1 MPNIIT
7 LLPTHVANQIAAGE
21 VIQRPSSIVKELIEN
36 SIDAG
41 ATVINLIIKDSG
53 KTLVKVIDN
62 GSGISPNYLALAFQR
77 HATSKIKLSEDMF
90 CLKTKGFRGEALASI
105 SAISHVQTIS
115 RTSSDSMA
123 KSIKIEGN
131 KIVSEDYESAQ
142 LGTSF
147 SVKNLFYNIPA
158 RRNFLKSD
166 AIELRHIIE
175 EFNRLALA
183 HSDINFSFIQN
194 KKEIFDLKKTN
205 LRKRIS
211 SIFGNKISNSL
222 VPISEDTPVAKISGF
237 VLKPSASRK
246 SKGHQYFFVN
256 NRYIKS
262 PFLNHSVS
270 SAFEGLLSSGYRPG
284 YFIFLDIDPNKIDV
298 NIHPTK
304 TEIKFE
310 DEQSLY
316 SIIRSTIKHSLGIF
330 QVLPTLDFDRDFSMD
345 TPYSYNEKT
354 PLKPSISVDSS
365 FNPFNDDDANLY
377 SLESIQKK
385 NKIEF
390 ESENIQK
397 AIYSLNSDFEPKQIK
412 VFQLFNKYLITALP
426 SGLMIINQNRAHQ
439 RVLYEKL
446 LSSLSL
452 KKNPSQNLLFPYKA
466 SIGPTELIYFKS
478 NKAILEAMGFEF
490 ELQEDSETIN
500 FISIPVL
507 FEVNQL
513 EDLLDKLFSDETK
526 FKGFS
531 EADAVSKQ
539 LSKVMAIPNGKV
551 LNIEEQQELL
561 ASLFSCK
568 EKNLSPFNRPILVN
582 LDLSEIDKKIN

>member
-77 HATSKIKLSEDMF
+77 HATSKIKISEDMF
-90 CLKTKGFRGEALASI
+90 SLKTKGFRGEALASI

-316 SIIRSTIKHSLGIF
+316 SIIRSTIKHSLGVF

-412 VFQLFNKYLITALP
+412 VFQLFNKYLITALS

-446 LSSLSL
+446 LSSLSF

-466 SIGPTELIYFKS
+466 SIGPTELIYFNS

-513 EDLLDKLFSDETK
+513 EDLLDKLFSDETE

-582 LDLSEIDKKIN
+582 LDSSEIDKKIN

>member
-77 HATSKIKLSEDMF
+77 HATSKIKISEDMF
-90 CLKTKGFRGEALASI
+90 SLKTKGFRGEALASI

-390 ESENIQK
+390 ESESIQK

-412 VFQLFNKYLITALP
+412 VFQLFNKYLITALS

-446 LSSLSL
+446 LSSLSF

-466 SIGPTELIYFKS
+466 SIGPTELIYFNS

-513 EDLLDKLFSDETK
+513 EDLLDKLFSDETE

-582 LDLSEIDKKIN
+582 LDSSEIDKKIN

>member
-41 ATVINLIIKDSG
+41 ATVIDLIIKDSG

-90 CLKTKGFRGEALASI
+90 SLKTKGFRGEALASI

-222 VPISEDTPVAKISGF
+222 VPISEDTPVVKISGF

-316 SIIRSTIKHSLGIF
+316 SIIRSTIKHSLGVF
-330 QVLPTLDFDRDFSMD
+330 QVSPTLDFDRDFSMD

-354 PLKPSISVDSS
+354 PLKPSISVDSL
-365 FNPFNDDDANLY
+365 FNPFNDNSY
-377 SLESIQKK
+377 SLESNQKK

-397 AIYSLNSDFEPKQIK
+397 VIHSLNSDFEPKQIK
-412 VFQLFNKYLITALP
+412 VFQLFNKYLITALS

-446 LSSLSL
+446 LSSLSF

-466 SIGPTELIYFKS
+466 SIGPTELIYFNS

-513 EDLLDKLFSDETK
+513 EDLLDKLFSDETE

-582 LDLSEIDKKIN
+582 LDPSEIDKKIN

>member
-77 HATSKIKLSEDMF
+77 HATSKIKISEDMF
-90 CLKTKGFRGEALASI
+90 SLKTKGFRGEALASI

-316 SIIRSTIKHSLGIF
+316 SIIRSTIKHSLGVF

-354 PLKPSISVDSS
+354 PLKPSISVDSL
-365 FNPFNDDDANLY
+365 FNPFNDNSY
-377 SLESIQKK
+377 SLESNQKK

-397 AIYSLNSDFEPKQIK
+397 VIYSLNSDFEPKQIK
-412 VFQLFNKYLITALP
+412 VFQLFNKYLITALS

-513 EDLLDKLFSDETK
+513 EDLLDKLFSDETE

-582 LDLSEIDKKIN
+582 LDSSEIDKKIN

>member
-316 SIIRSTIKHSLGIF
+316 SIIRSTIKHSLGVF

-365 FNPFNDDDANLY
+365 FNPFNDDDENLY

-385 NKIEF
+385 DKIEF

-466 SIGPTELIYFKS
+466 SIGPTELIYFNS

-513 EDLLDKLFSDETK
+513 DNLLDKLFSDETE

-531 EADAVSKQ
+531 EADVVSKQ

-582 LDLSEIDKKIN
+582 LDSSEIDKKIN

>member
-7 LLPTHVANQIAAGE
+7 LLPVHVANQIAAGE

-41 ATVINLIIKDSG
+41 ATVIDLIIKDSG

-62 GSGISPNYLALAFQR
+62 GSGISANYLALAFQR
-77 HATSKIKLSEDMF
+77 HATSKIKISEDMF
-90 CLKTKGFRGEALASI
+90 SLKTKGFRGEALASI

-115 RTSSDSMA
+115 RTSMDSMA
-123 KSIKIEGN
+123 KSIKIEGS

-316 SIIRSTIKHSLGIF
+316 SIIRSTIKHSLGVF

-345 TPYSYNEKT
+345 TPYSFNEKT

-365 FNPFNDDDANLY
+365 FNPFNDDANLY

-390 ESENIQK
+390 ESESIQK

-412 VFQLFNKYLITALP
+412 VFQLFNRYLITALP

-446 LSSLSL
+446 LSSLSF

-466 SIGPTELIYFKS
+466 SIGPTELIYFNS

-513 EDLLDKLFSDETK
+513 DNLLDKLFSDETE

-531 EADAVSKQ
+531 EADVVSKQ

-582 LDLSEIDKKIN
+582 LDSSEIDKKIN

>member
-41 ATVINLIIKDSG
+41 ATVIDLIIKDSG

-316 SIIRSTIKHSLGIF
+316 SIIRSTIKHSLGVF

-365 FNPFNDDDANLY
+365 FNPFNDDANLY

-390 ESENIQK
+390 ESESIQK

-412 VFQLFNKYLITALP
+412 VFQLFNKYLITALS

-466 SIGPTELIYFKS
+466 SIGPTELIYFNS

-513 EDLLDKLFSDETK
+513 DNLLDKLFSDETE

-531 EADAVSKQ
+531 EADVVSKQ

-582 LDLSEIDKKIN
+582 LDSSEIDKKIN